1 MKARP
6 SLVGSTL
13 ALLFFL
19 ASSPAAGQFG
29 RLSDTPLNGGWRM
42 EVTGGTTT
50 TQVSGDAG
58 AGDVDSAPNE
68 RVLSAIRGGERSDRP
83 CILELRY
90 HAFDL
95 DPDGDASVRSGTNN
109 TSTLGSGC
117 NAPDKTVAAP
127 VGSVITGLRVC
138 QRRQNGRLKGVAIR
152 FQSVEADGRG
162 GVVSRFYDRPN
173 CNEWSRWVE
182 CPGDQVA
189 TGVVAHWRDAAIVG
203 MALQCRSVRMV
214 AEQVTRQSALPTRPR
229 ALQLDRPSA
238 GDRLSGTNGVV
249 QTLRAPDGMALKG
262 VTFGERND
270 RPCYLRAEFS
280 GFDGTFTAGSRTFDR
295 CNGSEGSLRTVTIVS
310 SLSTMQWASGLQIC
324 QRQQNDRLKGVRLRG
339 SRVDDQGTHYDP
351 AIEEVEERTNC
362 NQWAQQAFCA
372 RGSVITELQVHYRAT
387 GSRPAEIT
395 GVALNCA
402 EAVVR

>member
-13 ALLFFL
+13 TALLL
-19 ASSPAAGQFG
+19 LSSSPVSGQLG
-29 RLSDTPLNGGWRM
+29 RLSDNPLSGGWRM

-58 AGDVDSAPNE
+58 AGDADSAPND
-68 RVLSAIRGGERSDRP
+68 RILSTIRGGERSDRP
-83 CILELRY
+83 CILELLY
-90 HAFDL
+90 LAFDL
-95 DPDGDASVRSGTNN
+95 APDGDASVRSGTNN
-109 TSTLGSGC
+109 TSSLGSGC
-117 NAPDKTVAAP
+117 GAPDKSVGVP

-138 QRRQNGRLKGVAIR
+138 QRQQNGRLKGVAIR
-152 FQSVEADGRG
+152 FQSVGADGRG
-162 GVVSRFYDRPN
+162 SVASRSYDRPN

-203 MALQCRSVRMV
+203 MALQCRSLRMV
-214 AEQVTRQSALPTRPR
+214 AQQATRQTAMPTRPPS
-229 ALQLDRPSA
+229 LQLDRPSA

-262 VTFGERND
+262 ITFGERSDN
-270 RPCYLRAEFS
+270 PCYLRAEFS

-295 CNGSEGSLRTVTIVS
+295 CNGSAGSLLTVTIPS

-324 QRQQNDRLKGVRLRG
+324 QRQQNDRLKGVRLLG

-351 AIEEVEERTNC
+351 AIQEVEERPNC
-362 NQWAQQAFCA
+362 NQWAAQAFCTQ
-372 RGSVITELQVHYRAT
+372 GSVITEVQVHYRAT
-387 GSRPAEIT
+387 GNRPAEIT

-402 EAVVR
+402 QAAVR